1 MAWFGRRRDERA
13 EPDDAA
19 EAGEASA
26 TLDLSAAGATLLDD
40 GESLRPVVAPI
51 GAEERGRIDA
61 ALAALAEE
69 GVDVDDL
76 DSLSAGLDAAY
87 RAWEQSPEG
96 ARPDHAAVVERY
108 ALGIGEH
115 LERHTD
121 LDWQVVTDVFGT
133 DLALTEGFK
142 GTFVVVPHNLVA
154 GRWMRGETGWV
165 PGVVG
170 HMVRRRNRR

>member
-1 MAWFGRRRDERA
+1 MAWFGRRRA
-13 EPDDAA
+13 DDAGPE
-19 EAGEASA
+19 EAGDTGD
-26 TLDLSAAGATLLDD
+26 TLDPSAAGASLVDD
-40 GESLRPVVAPI
+40 GASLRPVVAPL
-51 GAEERGRIDA
+51 GADERARIA
-61 ALAALAEE
+61 AALEALAAER
-69 GVDVDDL
+69 VDVDDL

-87 RAWEQSPEG
+87 RSWEQSPEG
-96 ARPDHAAVVERY
+96 SRPDHAAVVERY

-115 LERHTD
+115 LDRHTD

-154 GRWMRGETGWV
+154 GRWMRGETGWI
-165 PGVVG
+165 PAVVG

>member
-1 MAWFGRRRDERA
+1 
-13 EPDDAA
+13 
-19 EAGEASA
+19 
-26 TLDLSAAGATLLDD
+26 
-40 GESLRPVVAPI
+40 
-51 GAEERGRIDA
+51 
-61 ALAALAEE
+61 
-69 GVDVDDL
+69 VDDL

-87 RAWEQSPEG
+87 RSWEQSPEG